1 MILVIVRNVHTMKT
15 EYLNII
21 TIRENQEREDT
32 IDSFLEFLM
41 DISSTNS
48 VHRLSITKVRKGNA
62 LWSATY
68 HLNFTIRLW
77 GTSQY
82 IQYNYIFNRES
93 ENFSKNFA
101 AIAVAYG
108 NCPEDKMSD
117 SVSIFLRMEE
127 EE

>member
-21 TIRENQEREDT
+21 TIRENHEREDT

-41 DISSTNS
+41 DMSSTNS
-48 VHRLSITKVRKGNA
+48 VHRLSITEVSKGK
-62 LWSATY
+62 TY

-101 AIAVAYG
+101 AIAVAHG
-108 NCPEDKMSD
+108 NCVVKISD
-117 SVSIFLRMEE
+117 SVSIFLGMVEE
-127 EE
+127 E